1 MYFFSGDSSSEIAL
15 TCFVYVLL
23 SFKSFKNFFLSSS
36 PFSMC
41 VTVLSAVPVLLV
53 LLPVAPAF
61 PYYDFGF
68 PSTSLL
74 IITSFLYF

>member
-1 MYFFSGDSSSEIAL
+1 
-15 TCFVYVLL
+15 
-23 SFKSFKNFFLSSS
+23 
-36 PFSMC
+36 MC

-74 IITSFLYF
+74 ITFFFCISNLWPSFSEAIAL